1 MANLIRCLYKTE
13 PMRNLLIK
21 TISLIMV
28 AFVSLSYAMASS
40 PEDVAK
46 DGVKSVKEY
55 VAKLGRYHVK
65 FNVLAGDLIYV
76 GEYGVEGDSYYIQM
90 DNVEVYSD
98 GKLRYE
104 VDNKRKEVSIDMV
117 DLQSRNIL
125 DNPTRCFDFAESEY
139 EVELQSDRGEELMLY
154 LQPIAEDMDGEI
166 FLTIDKKSGRP
177 KKIVYR
183 LYDDEV
189 EVAIDSIAASKS
201 PIKRYNK
208 NHYMGYDIIDFR

>member
-1 MANLIRCLYKTE
+1 
-13 PMRNLLIK
+13 MRNLLIK
-21 TISLIMV
+21 TISLLMV
-28 AFVSLSYAMASS
+28 AFVSLSYAMASW

-46 DGVKSVKEY
+46 AGVKSVKEY
-55 VAKLGRYHVK
+55 VAKLGRYQVK

-139 EVELQSDRGEELMLY
+139 RVELQSDRGEELTLY

-208 NHYMGYDIIDFR
+208 NHYKGYDIIDFR

>member
-1 MANLIRCLYKTE
+1 
-13 PMRNLLIK
+13 MRNLLIK
-21 TISLIMV
+21 SISLLVV

-40 PEDVAK
+40 QEDVAK
-46 DGVKSVKEY
+46 AGVKSVKEY
-55 VAKLGRYHVK
+55 VAKLGRYQVK

-139 EVELQSDRGEELMLY
+139 KVELQSDRSEELTLY

-201 PIKRYNK
+201 PIKKYNK
-208 NHYMGYDIIDFR
+208 NHYKGYDIIDFR

>member
-1 MANLIRCLYKTE
+1 
-13 PMRNLLIK
+13 MRNLLIK
-21 TISLIMV
+21 SISLLVV

-40 PEDVAK
+40 PEDVTKA
-46 DGVKSVKEY
+46 GVKSVKEY
-55 VAKLGRYHVK
+55 VAKLGRYQVK

-139 EVELQSDRGEELMLY
+139 KVELQSDRGEELTLY
-154 LQPIAEDMDGEI
+154 LQPTAEDMDGEI

-177 KKIVYR
+177 KKIIYR

-208 NHYMGYDIIDFR
+208 NHYKGYDIIDFR

>member
-1 MANLIRCLYKTE
+1 
-13 PMRNLLIK
+13 
-21 TISLIMV
+21 MV

-46 DGVKSVKEY
+46 AGVKSVKEY
-55 VAKLGRYHVK
+55 VAKLGRYQVK

-139 EVELQSDRGEELMLY
+139 KVELQSDMGEELTLY

-166 FLTIDKKSGRP
+166 FLTIDKKSGCP
-177 KKIVYR
+177 KKIIYR

-201 PIKRYNK
+201 PIKKYNK
-208 NHYMGYDIIDFR
+208 NHYKGYDIIDFR

>member
-1 MANLIRCLYKTE
+1 
-13 PMRNLLIK
+13 MRNLLIK
-21 TISLIMV
+21 TISLLVV

-46 DGVKSVKEY
+46 AGVKSVKEY
-55 VAKLGRYHVK
+55 VAKLGRYQVK

-139 EVELQSDRGEELMLY
+139 EVELQSDRDEELTLY

-208 NHYMGYDIIDFR
+208 NHYKGYDIIDFR

>member
-1 MANLIRCLYKTE
+1 M
-13 PMRNLLIK
+13 
-21 TISLIMV
+21 
-28 AFVSLSYAMASS
+28 SLSYAMASS
-40 PEDVAK
+40 QEDVAK
-46 DGVKSVKEY
+46 AGVKSVKEY
-55 VAKLGRYHVK
+55 VAKLGRYQVK

-139 EVELQSDRGEELMLY
+139 KVELQSDRSEELTLY

-201 PIKRYNK
+201 PIKKYNK
-208 NHYMGYDIIDFR
+208 NHYKGYDIIDFR

>member
-1 MANLIRCLYKTE
+1 
-13 PMRNLLIK
+13 MRNFFVRAVLL
-21 TISLIMV
+21 LFV
-28 AFVSLSYAMASS
+28 AFLSLAQAAANPQKGNAAS
-40 PEDVAK
+40 
-46 DGVKSVKEY
+46 GVKSVKEY
-55 VAKLGRYHVK
+55 VAKLGRYQVK

-139 EVELQSDRGEELMLY
+139 MVELQSDRGEELTLY

-177 KKIVYR
+177 KKIIYR

-208 NHYMGYDIIDFR
+208 NHYKGYDIIDFR

>member
-1 MANLIRCLYKTE
+1 
-13 PMRNLLIK
+13 
-21 TISLIMV
+21 
-28 AFVSLSYAMASS
+28 
-40 PEDVAK
+40 
-46 DGVKSVKEY
+46 
-55 VAKLGRYHVK
+55 
-65 FNVLAGDLIYV
+65 
-76 GEYGVEGDSYYIQM
+76 M

-139 EVELQSDRGEELMLY
+139 EVELQSDRDEELTLY

-177 KKIVYR
+177 KKIIYR

-208 NHYMGYDIIDFR
+208 NHYKGYDIIDFR

>member
-1 MANLIRCLYKTE
+1 
-13 PMRNLLIK
+13 
-21 TISLIMV
+21 MV
-28 AFVSLSYAMASS
+28 AFMSLSYAMASL

-46 DGVKSVKEY
+46 AGVKSVKEY
-55 VAKLGRYHVK
+55 VAKLGRYQVK

-139 EVELQSDRGEELMLY
+139 KVELQSDRGEELTLY

-177 KKIVYR
+177 KKIIYR

-208 NHYMGYDIIDFR
+208 NHYKGYDIIDFR